1 MMNIL
6 AAVHFAKYFSF
17 AVIMSEINPTDHK
30 MITACHFQLD
40 NMLVEADFSIWR
52 DYGQSKHHYQ
62 VHHVWC
68 LDQENTKDFFEMVWD
83 YQAKNTTL

>member
-1 MMNIL
+1 MKTLHYEHL

-30 MITACHFQLD
+30 TITARHFTLVEAD
-40 NMLVEADFSIWR
+40 FTLVEADFSLWR
-52 DYGQSKHHYQ
+52 DYGLSKGHYQ

-68 LDQENTKDFFEMVWD
+68 LDQEKYEG
-83 YQAKNTTL
+83 LL